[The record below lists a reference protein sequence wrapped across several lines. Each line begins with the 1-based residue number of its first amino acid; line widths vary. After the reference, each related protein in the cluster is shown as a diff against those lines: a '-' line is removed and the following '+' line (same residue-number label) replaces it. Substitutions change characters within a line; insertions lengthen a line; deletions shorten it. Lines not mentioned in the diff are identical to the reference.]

1 MQVPQGT
8 HSCRVYAGVE
18 PAVLN
23 GGAVLCHPDWPV
35 PLVSRIVARLL
46 VLDISR
52 PILRGQQV
60 TALHGCP
67 VQSDLCVEQ
76 VKVSVDP
83 SIPEHCLC
91 ISLSIVN
98 YLYEDAA

>member
-1 MQVPQGT
+1 MKVPQGT

-60 TALHGCP
+60 TALQNRP
-67 VQSDLCVEQ
+67 AQSSLSLEQ
-76 VKVSVDP
+76 VKVSVDASVP
-83 SIPEHCLC
+83 VFCLVSHCR
-91 ISLSIVN
+91 
-98 YLYEDAA
+98 